1 MKAFLNKILAAMLAI
16 SKDRYAHFSFGAV
29 IATLFC
35 LAFCWLPD
43 WASVSISAV
52 TVIGCAVAKEL
63 WLDWKADWVDVIAT
77 LLGGVMVWVLVIV
90 V

>member
-29 IATLFC
+29 IASLVC

-43 WASVSISAV
+43 WAGVSISAV

-77 LLGGVMVWVLVIV
+77 LLGGVMVWVVLVV
-90 V
+90 